1 MSKIAVLFPGI
12 GYHTD
17 KPLLY
22 FSRKLAKSKGY
33 EIIEV
38 NYGGFPA
45 GVKGSA
51 EKMKEAYV
59 MALSQAE
66 EILTGV
72 DFSKYEDVLF
82 ISKSVG
88 TAVAASYDG
97 KYSVGARHIYYT
109 PVVES
114 FQFMREKSGVVFHGT
129 GDSWADTAAVRNEC
143 KRLDLPLHITLDA
156 SHSLEVSDIFK
167 DFDNLKVIMGHTEE
181 YMQRWD

>member
-88 TAVAASYDG
+88 TAVAA
-97 KYSVGARHIYYT
+97 R
-109 PVVES
+109 
-114 FQFMREKSGVVFHGT
+114 
-129 GDSWADTAAVRNEC
+129 
-143 KRLDLPLHITLDA
+143 
-156 SHSLEVSDIFK
+156 
-167 DFDNLKVIMGHTEE
+167 
-181 YMQRWD
+181 